1 MPQNVF
7 LDDSSIQ
14 ENITLG
20 FDQNKVDKEK
30 LSRILEICELKS
42 FIEKLPNNIFQK
54 VGEKGVRISGGQKQR
69 IGIARALYRDTNLI
83 ILDEPTNAL
92 DYATE
97 IKILN
102 SLSTK
107 LKNKTLIFIMH
118 SESSLK
124 FFDQIIDL
132 NEINNK

>member
-1 MPQNVF
+1 M
-7 LDDSSIQ
+7 
-14 ENITLG
+14 
-20 FDQNKVDKEK
+20 
-30 LSRILEICELKS
+30 KS

-132 NEINNK
+132 NEIIINNFKSLFKICLNFYH